1 MVTSVISLVS
11 LSLLT
16 SGVMVVESFMIRNY
30 HNILIPNPSRQVAAF
45 VSSSTGRFQ
54 NEQIN
59 STTIFTGLADT
70 RVNDAGKDELDFIE
84 TIVLRQVYP
93 AMMQH
98 LQLYGNPNIPLGST
112 NGKKCKT
119 IRRLAFE
126 NKLTSK
132 EMDWLQSINF
142 RFNSFEEVYEE
153 ADFQDCLERLVD
165 YEATH
170 KTNYQIPKKYNPDP
184 ELGAWVTMIRRI
196 GKDSIEPERRHQLDE
211 INFTWISTRKCGSSF
226 MKQYRSIKERLSKCM
241 MDDKT
246 ITDEP
251 AYQDIIQDNDV
262 SKWIRA
268 QKLAYENGNLSE
280 SRCEYMDDLGVD
292 WHTF

>member
-70 RVNDAGKDELDFIE
+70 RVNDAGKGKLSKWYYLGILLQYQYPSHVHVHWNFFCSKISSDELDFIE
-84 TIVLRQVYP
+84 TTVLRQVYP

-112 NGKKCKT
+112 NGNVLIISCFFPVELIQLNVHNFAFYLFIAHRKK
-119 IRRLAFE
+119 
-126 NKLTSK
+126 
-132 EMDWLQSINF
+132 M
-142 RFNSFEEVYEE
+142 
-153 ADFQDCLERLVD
+153 
-165 YEATH
+165 
-170 KTNYQIPKKYNPDP
+170 
-184 ELGAWVTMIRRI
+184 
-196 GKDSIEPERRHQLDE
+196 
-211 INFTWISTRKCGSSF
+211 
-226 MKQYRSIKERLSKCM
+226 
-241 MDDKT
+241 
-246 ITDEP
+246 
-251 AYQDIIQDNDV
+251 
-262 SKWIRA
+262 
-268 QKLAYENGNLSE
+268 
-280 SRCEYMDDLGVD
+280 
-292 WHTF
+292 